1 MMLKRLTLALLLCT
15 SVTPAISG
23 TVRLKDLVEFDGV
36 RSNDLIGYG
45 LVVGLNGTGD
55 GLRNAP
61 FTEELMSNMLERL
74 GINVTGESLRP
85 KNVAA
90 VFVTAK
96 LPPFARAGS
105 DIDVTVS
112 AIGDAKSL
120 LGGTLVMTPLNAA
133 DGQVYAVAQG
143 AIIAGGVSA
152 EGVAASVTQGVP
164 TAGTIPSGATIER
177 EVDFDFSELKNLRLA
192 LRDADFTTA
201 LKIETTINARFG
213 MELAVMHDAG
223 TVHVDF
229 SKLGGPSAA
238 HLPAQSVK
246 NNILTPAF
254 GVSIDTGVVDTG
266 ATDTNESV
274 TALPSSASTTP
285 PDQALQR
292 TANVP
297 IPQQIL
303 RNLPQVEIAQPQQY
317 EIELSPRELG
327 HVKIIMI
334 PTDTNM
340 NVLISCERDETSIL
354 LRKNL
359 DELTQD
365 MHEIGYS
372 NVNIEFGENS
382 QNSSN
387 EQRFGSQNHN
397 QNSEQTTTPSSRIQ
411 VMHGSGVDLKI

>member
-1 MMLKRLTLALLLCT
+1 MSQVHPFC
-15 SVTPAISG
+15 
-23 TVRLKDLVEFDGV
+23 
-36 RSNDLIGYG
+36 
-45 LVVGLNGTGD
+45 
-55 GLRNAP
+55 LR
-61 FTEELMSNMLERL
+61 
-74 GINVTGESLRP
+74 INHS
-85 KNVAA
+85 
-90 VFVTAK
+90 
-96 LPPFARAGS
+96 
-105 DIDVTVS
+105 
-112 AIGDAKSL
+112 
-120 LGGTLVMTPLNAA
+120 
-133 DGQVYAVAQG
+133 
-143 AIIAGGVSA
+143 
-152 EGVAASVTQGVP
+152 
-164 TAGTIPSGATIER
+164 
-177 EVDFDFSELKNLRLA
+177 
-192 LRDADFTTA
+192 
-201 LKIETTINARFG
+201 
-213 MELAVMHDAG
+213 
-223 TVHVDF
+223 
-229 SKLGGPSAA
+229 
-238 HLPAQSVK
+238 
-246 NNILTPAF
+246 
-254 GVSIDTGVVDTG
+254 GVSIDTGAVDTG

-285 PDQALQR
+285 PDQAFQR

-303 RNLPQVEIAQPQQY
+303 RNLLQVEIAQPQQY

-359 DELTQD
+359 YELTQD

-411 VMHGSGVDLKI
+411 IMHGNGVDLKI